1 MSRAR
6 RSPTLT
12 PPHEMSMRRSL
23 PLSLATCL
31 TLTSGSVL
39 AAPPAPAAP
48 TYRQEVVGAGSPFQG
63 VHGLALDGKGHLLA
77 SNLLG
82 QTVHTIDLATGKV
95 SPLVGPPQGGADD
108 VTVGPDGSVYWT
120 GYFAGQLMR
129 RTPDGKTRVIAKN
142 LPGLNSLAFRE
153 DGRLYI
159 TQLGRGVDAL
169 SEADPNGKKPPRT
182 VIADPGFLNGF
193 EFGPDDK
200 LYGPLLL
207 KGQVVRVDVDTGT
220 IEPVAGGFAMPVAV
234 NFDTSREHLF
244 VVDSVKGEL
253 VRVRVATGDK
263 EVVAKLPTGLDNLTV
278 GPDNLVYVSNMVDND
293 IRVVNPADGSVKP
306 VVEARLS
313 VPSGLA
319 VAPDDPEE
327 RLYVADVYALRR
339 VGGKDGTLSQTTRV
353 LSSRMTFPMNVS
365 LSAQHVVLSSA
376 YLASLQVLDR
386 ASGDILRTI
395 PNTNGVQGALELA
408 DGTLLVAEAT
418 KGRLVRI
425 ATDEAATSTVLA
437 EGLAGPVGLVAD
449 TEAAEPGVYVTEV
462 DSGKVTRV
470 RLADGNK
477 RTVAKGLKA
486 PEGIARHPDGGLIV
500 AEVGARRLV
509 RIDPATGRST
519 VIAQDLNIGLPRVGD
534 LPPGYLP
541 TGVAVGGSGTIYLS
555 SDKESALYRFVPVR

>member
-1 MSRAR
+1 
-6 RSPTLT
+6 
-12 PPHEMSMRRSL
+12 MRRSL
-23 PLSLATCL
+23 PLTLATCL

-48 TYRQEVVGAGSPFQG
+48 TYRQEVVVAGSPFQG

-129 RTPDGKTRVIAKN
+129 RTPDGKTRVLAKN
-142 LPGLNSLAFRE
+142 LPGLNSLAFRK
-153 DGRLYI
+153 DGRLYV

-169 SEADPNGKKPPRT
+169 SEADPSGKKPPRT

-193 EFGPDDK
+193 EFGPDDN

-220 IEPVAGGFAMPVAV
+220 LETVAGGFAMPVAV

-244 VVDSVKGEL
+244 VLDSVKGEL

-339 VGGKDGTLSQTTRV
+339 VGGKDGAISQTTRV

-408 DGTLLVAEAT
+408 DGTLLVAEAA

-425 ATDEAATSTVLA
+425 AADEAATSTVLA

-500 AEVGARRLV
+500 AEVGAKRLV

-541 TGVAVGGSGTIYLS
+541 TGVAVGGSGTIYMS